1 MPIVVGG
8 FCRYSKKKE
17 SGGQDNNPVARG
29 TNANKNTL
37 LSGITLP
44 IFG

>member
-1 MPIVVGG
+1 VDFVGTQ
-8 FCRYSKKKE
+8 KKKE